1 MFPPIK
7 PQLTRAPVLDPDA
20 WAHRLR
26 SDLIKAGIDLAER
39 RHFAHHLRHTYASD
53 LLARG
58 ADIAQVAKLLGD
70 TIAVA
75 EAYYAHL
82 VQNGRLQALTDSL
95 MDDI

>member
-1 MFPPIK
+1 
-7 PQLTRAPVLDPDA
+7 VLDPDA
-20 WAHRLR
+20 WAARLK
-26 SDLIKAGIDLAER
+26 SDLVEAEIDLAER

-70 TIAVA
+70 SVAVA

-82 VQNGRLQALTDSL
+82 VQSGRLQALADSL
-95 MDDI
+95 MDEI